1 MPFVGRGRLSLM
13 PRCAGKKGDGTPCG
27 RIVGSSQEYCYA
39 HDPSYAEARKKAA
52 SKAAKSPARSRSTM
66 EIREIKGRLKDL
78 YAAVLEGRAER
89 AAAVANQIAN
99 TQLRAIELER
109 RVREQDELEERLDE
123 LEGLLEEAER
133 STAHARW

>member
-1 MPFVGRGRLSLM
+1 M
-13 PRCAGKKGDGTPCG
+13 PRCAGKKGGGTPCE

-52 SKAAKSPARSRSTM
+52 SKAARSPAKSRSTM

-78 YAAVLEGRAER
+78 YAAVLDGRAER
-89 AAAVANQIAN
+89 AAAAVANQIAN

-109 RVREQDELEERLDE
+109 RVREQEELEERLDE
-123 LEGLLEEAER
+123 LEGLLEEGAR
-133 STAHARW
+133 STRHARR

>member
-1 MPFVGRGRLSLM
+1 VS
-13 PRCAGKKGDGTPCG
+13 A
-27 RIVGSSQEYCYA
+27 SHEYCYA
-39 HDPSYAEARKKAA
+39 HDPVYAEDRKSAA
-52 SKAAKSPARSRSTM
+52 SKAAKSPARSRSNT

-89 AAAVANQIAN
+89 AAAAVANQIAN

-123 LEGLLEEAER
+123 LGDLLEGAER
-133 STAHARW
+133 SRSHARR

>member
-1 MPFVGRGRLSLM
+1 M
-13 PRCAGKKGDGTPCG
+13 PRCAGKKGDGTPCE
-27 RIVGSSQEYCYA
+27 RIVSASHEYCYA
-39 HDPSYAEARKKAA
+39 HDPVYAEDRKSAA
-52 SKAAKSPARSRSTM
+52 SKAAKSPARSRSNT

-89 AAAVANQIAN
+89 AAAAVANQIAN

-123 LEGLLEEAER
+123 LEDLLEEAER
-133 STAHARW
+133 SRTHARR

>member
-1 MPFVGRGRLSLM
+1 MG
-13 PRCAGKKGDGTPCG
+13 RCAGKKGDGTPCE
-27 RIVGSSQEYCYA
+27 RIVSASQTYCYA
-39 HDPSYAEARKKAA
+39 HDPAFAEDRKKAA
-52 SKAAKSPARSRSTM
+52 SKAARSPATSRSTS

-89 AAAVANQIAN
+89 AAAAVANQIAN

-109 RVREQDELEERLDE
+109 RVHEQDELEERLDE

-133 STAHARW
+133 SRVHARW

>member
-1 MPFVGRGRLSLM
+1 M
-13 PRCAGKKGDGTPCG
+13 PRCAGKKGDGTPCE
-27 RIVGSSQEYCYA
+27 RIVGSSQQYCYA
-39 HDPSYAEARKKAA
+39 HDPSYAEDRKKAA
-52 SKAAKSPARSRSTM
+52 SKAARSPAKGRSST

-78 YAAVLEGRAER
+78 YSAVLEGRAER
-89 AAAVANQIAN
+89 AAAAVGNQILN

-133 STAHARW
+133 TTAHARW

>member
-1 MPFVGRGRLSLM
+1 M
-13 PRCAGKKGDGTPCG
+13 PRCAGKKGDGTPCE

-39 HDPSYAEARKKAA
+39 HDPRYTEDRKRTA
-52 SKAAKSPARSRSTM
+52 SKAAKSPARSRSNA

-89 AAAVANQIAN
+89 AAAAVANQIAN

-123 LEGLLEEAER
+123 LEDLLEEAER
-133 STAHARW
+133 SGTRARR

>member
-1 MPFVGRGRLSLM
+1 M
-13 PRCAGKKGDGTPCG
+13 PRCAGQKGDGTPCE

-39 HDPSYAEARKKAA
+39 HDPSYAEDRKKAA
-52 SKAAKSPARSRSTM
+52 SKAARSPARNRSTA

-89 AAAVANQIAN
+89 AAAAVANQIAN

-109 RVREQDELEERLDE
+109 RVREQEELEERLDE
-123 LEGLLEEAER
+123 LEDLLEEGER
-133 STAHARW
+133 LTRHARR

>member
-1 MPFVGRGRLSLM
+1 MA
-13 PRCAGKKGDGTPCG
+13 RCAASKPNGEPCE
-27 RIVGSSQEYCYA
+27 RIVGESQRYCFA
-39 HDPSYAEARKKAA
+39 HDPNRADERARNA
-52 SKAAKSPARSRSTM
+52 SKAARSPAKGRSSS

-78 YAAVLEGRAER
+78 YAAVLEGRVER
-89 AAAVANQIAN
+89 AAAAVANQIAN

-133 STAHARW
+133 TTAHVRW